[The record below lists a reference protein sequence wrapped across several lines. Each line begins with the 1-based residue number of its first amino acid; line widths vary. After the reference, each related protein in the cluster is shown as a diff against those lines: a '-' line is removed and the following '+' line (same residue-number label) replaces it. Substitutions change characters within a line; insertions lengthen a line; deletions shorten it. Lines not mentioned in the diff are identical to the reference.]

1 MISDI
6 FFQIALTAYTGYLAY
21 IGLVPVGTIEATG
34 ALNGVIFTALGN
46 FTSQISSISSIRP
59 IFDKYKKYIQLDSDM
74 REFDNQNNHEEIYQI
89 KNLTFSYGNKNIFDN
104 LNYTFLRNKKYL
116 LIGDSGSG
124 KSTLLKLMF
133 GYLTTYKGD
142 IYFNKELV
150 TENNYVNIRNHV
162 LYINQEA
169 YLFNDTIRNNINL
182 DDNYEDEKILG
193 VLNELGMPLSIKD
206 LDMNVGDRGA
216 NISGGQRQRIVLA
229 RGLIRNQKIIFI
241 DEGTSAVDKLA
252 SVQIER
258 MLLQRKDLT
267 VILVTHNV
275 HEETKNLFDYTL
287 YFPESLK

>member
-1 MISDI
+1 
-6 FFQIALTAYTGYLAY
+6 
-21 IGLVPVGTIEATG
+21 
-34 ALNGVIFTALGN
+34 
-46 FTSQISSISSIRP
+46 
-59 IFDKYKKYIQLDSDM
+59 M

-267 VILVTHNV
+267 LILVTHNV